1 MKRSVQTQFESG
13 VESGQGS
20 SVPEYATPDYVQAH
34 DALLIGVA
42 WAFLIAVSASS
53 LVAAVVVRR
62 VVRLKSLVI
71 V

>member
-1 MKRSVQTQFESG
+1 MV
-13 VESGQGS
+13 
-20 SVPEYATPDYVQAH
+20 
-34 DALLIGVA
+34 GVA
-42 WAFLIAVSASS
+42 WALLIAVSASS